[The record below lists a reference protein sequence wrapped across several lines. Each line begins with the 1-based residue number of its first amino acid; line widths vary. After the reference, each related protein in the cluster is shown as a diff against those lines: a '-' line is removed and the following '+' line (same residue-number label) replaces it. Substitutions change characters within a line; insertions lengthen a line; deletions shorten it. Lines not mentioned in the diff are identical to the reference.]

1 MKAVPRKESVMST
14 ATMPV
19 WDELEVWDRKVWDE
33 LEVWDRKVWDELE
46 VWDRA
51 A

>member
-1 MKAVPRKESVMST
+1 MST

-33 LEVWDRKVWDELE
+33 LEVWDR
-46 VWDRA
+46 A

>member
-1 MKAVPRKESVMST
+1 MST
-14 ATMPV
+14 ATLP
-19 WDELEVWDRKVWDE
+19 VWDE

>member
-1 MKAVPRKESVMST
+1 MST
-14 ATMPV
+14 ATLPV
-19 WDELEVWDRKVWDE
+19 WDELEVWDRM
-33 LEVWDRKVWDELE
+33 VWDELE